1 MKARAEFHMIL
12 REKAL
17 VGYLRN
23 VSQPLLS
30 NILATAQE
38 NFAKFCK
45 HSQEKVLKEPVFSSV
60 EKHLPREI
68 MQNIWSERL
77 SQNSEKNTYAIVA
90 FSIESLFIGH
100 FPKKRLRTAV
110 FL

>member
-30 NILATAQE
+30 NILATSQQ

-45 HSQEKVLKEPVFSSV
+45 HSQEKVLKDPVLVQSRSTYP
-60 EKHLPREI
+60 EKLCKIFGLRDYHKIHRKI
-68 MQNIWSERL
+68 HMQ
-77 SQNSEKNTYAIVA
+77 
-90 FSIESLFIGH
+90 
-100 FPKKRLRTAV
+100 
-110 FL
+110 